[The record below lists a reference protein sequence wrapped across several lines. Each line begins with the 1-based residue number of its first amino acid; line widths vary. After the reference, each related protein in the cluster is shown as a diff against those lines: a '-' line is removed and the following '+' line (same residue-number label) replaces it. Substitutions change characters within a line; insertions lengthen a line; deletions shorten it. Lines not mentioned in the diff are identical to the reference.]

1 MTGKFSVV
9 TPHHRLIVMGYISCF
24 SRDGAILDAFNVFDL
39 DQNGFLSAKELQ
51 QIMMGLG
58 DSDITEA
65 DVDDMISLVDQDG
78 DGQISYMEFKTHILK
93 DPNSVMADMFDVK
106 KKKESVISKS
116 VGDSL
121 TMTSKNSFRRGSFMM
136 NDSLA
141 SFANGN
147 NNTKK

>member
-1 MTGKFSVV
+1 
-9 TPHHRLIVMGYISCF
+9 
-24 SRDGAILDAFNVFDL
+24 
-39 DQNGFLSAKELQ
+39 
-51 QIMMGLG
+51 MMGLG